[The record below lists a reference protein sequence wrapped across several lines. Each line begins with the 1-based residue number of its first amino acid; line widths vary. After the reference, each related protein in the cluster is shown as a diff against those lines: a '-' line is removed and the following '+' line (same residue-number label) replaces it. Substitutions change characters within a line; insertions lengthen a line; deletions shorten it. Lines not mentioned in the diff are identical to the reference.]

1 MDKLYYLGKRLG
13 QGAFI
18 VLLVSFMIFALLRV
32 MSGDP
37 VRLIVGGMAPDHVVE
52 QTAKEMGLR
61 DPMLVQYGRYL
72 AGLVQGDMGQSFI
85 RPKSGAT
92 MGGAAYD
99 DPTRSERAEVAE
111 LIMKALPYTL
121 QLAGLALAIALLV
134 SLALGIPAGLNP
146 GKWQDKLAFFT
157 GSTFVSLPNFWLGI
171 VLILILSVQLKWVPA
186 IGYNGFS
193 YTWLPAIVL
202 AVELVPFITRTLS
215 VSIAEIMTQ
224 PFIAAARSRGI
235 GFGRIVFGHALRNAS
250 VPLLNLLGIQLSAL
264 IGGVLVIEFIFDYP
278 GLGLLTIQ
286 AVLQRDFPLIQG
298 IAIMTAVIFV
308 CINIIVDFIAVLI
321 DPRLDH

>member
-1 MDKLYYLGKRLG
+1 MQHLYYLSKRLG
-13 QGAFI
+13 QGVVI
-18 VLLVSFMIFALLRV
+18 ILLVSFLIFALLRV

-52 QTAKEMGLR
+52 EVAEQLGLR

-72 AGLVQGDMGQSFI
+72 KGLVQGDMGQSFI

-92 MGGAAYD
+92 MGGAAFD
-99 DPTRSERAEVAE
+99 DPTRSERAEVAG
-111 LIMKALPYTL
+111 LIGNALPFTL
-121 QLAGLALAIALLV
+121 QLAGLALLLALIV
-134 SLALGIPAGLNP
+134 SLLLGMPAGLNP

-157 GSTFVSLPNFWLGI
+157 GSTFVALPNFWLGI
-171 VLILILSVQLKWVPA
+171 VLILVLSIQLNLMPA
-186 IGYNGFS
+186 IGYRNFH

-202 AVELVPFITRTLS
+202 AVEIIPFITRTLS
-215 VSIAEIMTQ
+215 VSIAEIMTK
-224 PFIAAARSRGI
+224 PFIAAAAARGI
-235 GFGRIVFGHALRNAS
+235 GRKQIIYGHALRNAS
-250 VPLLNLLGIQLSAL
+250 IPVLNLLGIQLSTL
-264 IGGVLVIEFIFDYP
+264 IGGVLVVEFIFDYP

-308 CINIIVDFIAVLI
+308 CINIVVDFIAVLI
-321 DPRLDH
+321 DPRLDQ

>member
-1 MDKLYYLGKRLG
+1 MQHLHYLGKRLA
-13 QGAFI
+13 QGALI
-18 VLLVSFMIFALLRV
+18 VLLVSFLIFSLLRV

-52 QTAKEMGLR
+52 QVAQDMGLR
-61 DPMLVQYGRYL
+61 DPLLVQYGRYL
-72 AGLVQGDMGQSFI
+72 GGLLQGDMGNSFI

-99 DPTRSERAEVAE
+99 DPTRSERAAVAD
-111 LIMKALPYTL
+111 LILTALPYTL
-121 QLAGLALAIALLV
+121 QLAGVALVIALLV
-134 SLALGIPAGLNP
+134 SLLLGIPAGLNP

-171 VLILILSVQLKWVPA
+171 VLILILSVQLKWMPA
-186 IGYNGFS
+186 IGYGGFS

-202 AVELVPFITRTLS
+202 AAELIPFLTRTLS
-215 VSIAEIMTQ
+215 VSIAEVMTQ
-224 PFIAAARSRGI
+224 PFIAAASARGI
-235 GFGRIVFGHALRNAS
+235 GRRRIVFGHAVRNAS
-250 VPLLNLLGIQLSAL
+250 VPLLNLLGIQLSTL
-264 IGGVLVIEFIFDYP
+264 IGGVLVIESIFDYP

-308 CINIIVDFIAVLI
+308 CINILVDFIAVII
-321 DPRLDH
+321 DPRLDN

>member
-1 MDKLYYLGKRLG
+1 
-13 QGAFI
+13 
-18 VLLVSFMIFALLRV
+18 VSFLIFTLLRV

-52 QTAKEMGLR
+52 EVAEQLGLR
-61 DPMLVQYGRYL
+61 DPMLIQYGRYL
-72 AGLVQGDMGQSFI
+72 KGLLQGDMGQSFI

-92 MGGAAYD
+92 MGGAAFD
-99 DPTRSERAEVAE
+99 DPTRSERAEVAG
-111 LIMKALPYTL
+111 LIASALPFTL
-121 QLAGLALAIALLV
+121 QLAGLALLLALVV
-134 SLALGIPAGLNP
+134 SLLLGIPAGLNP

-171 VLILILSVQLKWVPA
+171 VLILVLSIQLNLMPA
-186 IGYNGFS
+186 IGYRNFH

-202 AVELVPFITRTLS
+202 AVEIIPFITRTLS
-215 VSIAEIMTQ
+215 VSIAEIMTK
-224 PFIAAARSRGI
+224 PFIAAASARGI
-235 GFGRIVFGHALRNAS
+235 GRKRIIYGHALRNAS
-250 VPLLNLLGIQLSAL
+250 IPVLNLLGIQLSTL
-264 IGGVLVIEFIFDYP
+264 IGGVLVVEFIFDYP

-308 CINIIVDFIAVLI
+308 CINIVVDFIAVLI